1 MFELMQE
8 LKGQTIDNSKE
19 GVYLQKIRK
28 EWKYVEDYIAAL
40 EELALSVMPS
50 ELLKEFRRIAEYE

>member
-8 LKGQTIDNSKE
+8 LEGQAIDNSKE
-19 GVYLQKIRK
+19 GVYLQEIRK
-28 EWKYVEDYIAAL
+28 EWKYVEDYIHAL

-50 ELLKEFRRIAEYE
+50 ELLKEIQEDCGV

>member
-8 LKGQTIDNSKE
+8 LKGQAIDNSKE

-28 EWKYVEDYIAAL
+28 EGKYVEDYIHAL

-50 ELLKEFRRIAEYE
+50 ELLKEIQEDCGV